1 MYIIYVYYICIL
13 YITYILYF
21 IYRLYVIYIQ
31 YIVYEYYIYIMKV
44 QDRCEIVRLNQV
56 RSNQGTKGT
65 VVRCGVRSEGT
76 WYGFEGGVVITV
88 LQLNGAVLHLHGAI
102 LLLL

>member
-1 MYIIYVYYICIL
+1 MGYGL
-13 YITYILYF
+13 
-21 IYRLYVIYIQ
+21 R
-31 YIVYEYYIYIMKV
+31 
-44 QDRCEIVRLNQV
+44 
-56 RSNQGTKGT
+56 
-65 VVRCGVRSEGT
+65 VRCGVRSEGT